1 MNTIQT
7 LGDLKKALSVY
18 PNKLPVKFRS
28 FDLRLS
34 LNNDTAIA
42 LVQEPVSG
50 VQTSHVEISLMPE
63 PVISKNPRFVGFDNV
78 YQDLLN
84 DCRNVVY
91 SRARFEFEPCE
102 WVFKSRQCGYS
113 GADATCDKSPNSCR
127 AKGRFSNF
135 SGLPGETMNYELLRP
150 FNLEAAKAGA
160 KITDKTEIEHTF
172 AAEAGADGDMAVRD
186 PQGNVFVMH
195 LPEAR
200 MVPLAWVEGKPV
212 YRDDVLYVKNHTGR
226 TGSVVTAEFAENG
239 DGYCRFRTY
248 NGAVPLILLSE
259 LTWNPP
265 KVKKEGWI
273 NLYPANG
280 ASQGA
285 PICGGCVHATKE
297 KADRD
302 ASLDRTACIHIEWE
316 E

>member
-1 MNTIQT
+1 MNAIQT
-7 LGDLKKALSVY
+7 IGDLKKALSVY
-18 PNKLPVKFRS
+18 PSKLPVKFRS

-42 LVQEPVSG
+42 LVQEPVSC

-63 PVISKNPRFVGFDNV
+63 PVIS
-78 YQDLLN
+78 
-84 DCRNVVY
+84 
-91 SRARFEFEPCE
+91 S
-102 WVFKSRQCGYS
+102 
-113 GADATCDKSPNSCR
+113 
-127 AKGRFSNF
+127 F
-135 SGLPGETMNYELLRP
+135 SGLPGETMNYELLLP

-160 KITDKTEIEHTF
+160 KITDTSKTEHTF
-172 AAEAGADGDMAVRD
+172 AAEAGPDGGLAVRD

-195 LPEAR
+195 LSEAR

-226 TGSVVTAEFAENG
+226 AGSVVTAEFAENG
-239 DGYCRFRTY
+239 DGYCRFRTD

-265 KVKKEGWI
+265 RVKKEGWI